1 MSGVVSASVSNNATR
16 TTRPVKLGGAS
27 PRNHEAMGHKRS
39 TILGAHMT
47 DYVDQLRME
56 KPLELR
62 IETVQHTPPQTS
74 PRTAS
79 VSPRERKAK
88 QNFECKDLKELLKK
102 PQTVEVDLARMT

>member
-1 MSGVVSASVSNNATR
+1 
-16 TTRPVKLGGAS
+16 
-27 PRNHEAMGHKRS
+27 
-39 TILGAHMT
+39 
-47 DYVDQLRME
+47 ME

-102 PQTVEVDLARMT
+102 PQTVEVDLARMTQDTWKSSNMAGAPKIPTSRNGSLKLSVNERLWSIGSHKKSITSNL